1 MLTLARLFPE
11 IRLPSFLATIA
22 EMESQR
28 RERLALRHLDRHLLD
43 DIGLTRT
50 EALGEARRSI
60 FDLGPRW

>member
-1 MLTLARLFPE
+1 MLTLVRFLPE
-11 IRLPSFLATIA
+11 IRLPNLFGTLAM
-22 EMESQR
+22 MESQR

-43 DIGLTRT
+43 DVGLTPV

>member
-1 MLTLARLFPE
+1 MLTLVRFLPE
-11 IRLPSFLATIA
+11 IRLPNLFGTLAM
-22 EMESQR
+22 MESQR

-43 DIGLTRT
+43 DVGLTRV